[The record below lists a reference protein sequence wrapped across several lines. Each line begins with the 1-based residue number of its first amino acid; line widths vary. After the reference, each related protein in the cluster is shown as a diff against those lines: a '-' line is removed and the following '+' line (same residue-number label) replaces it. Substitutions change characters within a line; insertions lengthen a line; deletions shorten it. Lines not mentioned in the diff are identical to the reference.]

1 MINQFVNARSY
12 SSQRLGTITWNSFSR
27 SEVRERLLEVMSGGP
42 ESLVERGMEKEPPTK
57 AGAGEAVLLGALAK
71 GVNAPTWTFLR
82 IVLMSLCASLL
93 CMLAVASNISGF
105 GPLLHVFVLI
115 LVAITLFLLLNWF
128 ISEIGIVPVEEQM
141 AELNLTDSDIGHS
154 DAHLD

>member
-71 GVNAPTWTFLR
+71 GVNR
-82 IVLMSLCASLL
+82 ISKCNL
-93 CMLAVASNISGF
+93 GF
-105 GPLLHVFVLI
+105 GRAVSFRHRHGRFC
-115 LVAITLFLLLNWF
+115 
-128 ISEIGIVPVEEQM
+128 G
-141 AELNLTDSDIGHS
+141 
-154 DAHLD
+154 